1 MATPHRTG
9 FAEGVSGRQGRSG
22 LKDARAAR
30 RDGEAP
36 QFRGKSAVGQDAS
49 PVEGSGA
56 FCDGARVAARTDEE
70 WVNVGAR
77 GVHRVAPAW
86 AVLAGVVLASVPV
99 AAQPAAVASGGPL
112 ADTVA
117 IVPFANLTGSPAD
130 DWMGQGIAE
139 ALVAGLPAGT
149 AVVAQRD
156 AAAAADAPDAPL
168 SAEEAAGVGRVLDVP
183 FVLVGAYQRFGSQL
197 RITARVVSVAAG
209 EVVRSAIVDGHSHD
223 LFDLQDRLVLA
234 LTASDMPAGTVGIPR
249 EDPAAGA
256 SASAAGTSSSEGAM
270 ASGRTGLS
278 GRPGPPPTRLPAGR
292 GPGEGRT
299 APPAA
304 PLAGGPA
311 AAPPAPAAEA
321 GRVAPGGFL
330 AGNAAAL
337 ASFIDGPPPPVA
349 PEVMNRDEAGRT
361 TVRAIR
367 LAQGIRLDGVLDE
380 AVYETVPAI
389 TGFIQQVPDIG
400 APATERTEA
409 WILFDETNVYVSA
422 RVWDSAP
429 ESQWVANEMRR
440 DTNQLRQN
448 DTFTAFFDTFYDRR
462 NGFNFYTNP
471 LGARADQ
478 QFTNEG
484 NPNSDWNP
492 VWDVRTGRFGGGWT
506 VEMEIPFKT
515 LRYRS
520 EPPHIWGIQLRRAIR
535 RKNEWVYLTRLP
547 ISAGGGSGSAGIFR
561 VSAAGTLVGL
571 EPPPASRNIEVKP
584 YGIGGIS
591 TDLTSDPVVSNE
603 RSGNG
608 GIDVKYGITQNL
620 TADFTWNTDFAQVEV
635 DERQVNLTRFPLFFP
650 EKREFFLE
658 GRGIFGFARGGV
670 TGRFGGPGGG
680 PVGGVFGDVNV
691 PQLFYSRKIGL
702 ERGRVVPIVG
712 GARVTGKMGPFD
724 VGALN
729 IHAGDEVVSASE
741 PTNFTVVRLRRDVL
755 RRSSIGGMFTNR
767 SVSRAAPGQ
776 ASQAYG
782 VDGTFAFFENVS
794 LISYFAKTRVPIPE
808 YEGKDTSY
816 QGKFEY
822 AADRYGLQ
830 VDHLLVEDNFLPE
843 VGFLRRD
850 NFRRTYVSGRFSPRP
865 EMESVRQFSL
875 EGAVDYILMA
885 DVSQM
890 ETRQRLVSF
899 QTEFESSDL
908 LTFSATDNYEL
919 LLQPFTPPG
928 ADFTIPVGGYSFADY
943 QVAYAIGQQ
952 RRING
957 QVALRRGDYFG
968 GQLTSLELSQGRIG
982 VLPQMS
988 VEPIVSFNWIDTPF
1002 GTFQS
1007 NLALTRVNYAFN
1019 PRMFFS
1025 GLLQYNSADDSF
1037 SSNLRLRWEYSPGSE
1052 LFVVYTDDR
1061 DITNGFRPDRG
1072 FDLRNRGFVV
1082 KFNRLF
1088 RF

>member
-1 MATPHRTG
+1 M
-9 FAEGVSGRQGRSG
+9 
-22 LKDARAAR
+22 
-30 RDGEAP
+30 
-36 QFRGKSAVGQDAS
+36 
-49 PVEGSGA
+49 
-56 FCDGARVAARTDEE
+56 
-70 WVNVGAR
+70 N
-77 GVHRVAPAW
+77 RVAPAW
-86 AVLAGVVLASVPV
+86 AVLVGVALASAP
-99 AAQPAAVASGGPL
+99 ASAQRPA
-112 ADTVA
+112 
-117 IVPFANLTGSPAD
+117 VPFAAPLAGTVAVVPFTNLTASPVD
-130 DWMGQGIAE
+130 DWMGRGIAE
-139 ALVAGLPAGT
+139 AVVAGFPAGS
-149 AVVAQRD
+149 AVVVQQGG
-156 AAAAADAPDAPL
+156 AAAGDTPPEGPVSAA
-168 SAEEAAGVGRVLDVP
+168 EAARVGRALDVP

-197 RITARVVSVAAG
+197 RITARVVSAAG
-209 EVVRSAIVDGHSHD
+209 GDVVRSAIVDGAAPD
-223 LFDLQDRLVLA
+223 LFDLQDRLVVA
-234 LTASDMPAGTVGIPR
+234 LTEPEAPVGRALAPRESRAAGVSASPAPAGAGPSAGPYRRAGPVRSGGRCRLRTGRRPPAASGRLGPPPAPIPSR
-249 EDPAAGA
+249 ARRPRRAVPGARDGSAGAVPGGRGARRLAAPSPAAGA
-256 SASAAGTSSSEGAM
+256 
-270 ASGRTGLS
+270 
-278 GRPGPPPTRLPAGR
+278 
-292 GPGEGRT
+292 
-299 APPAA
+299 
-304 PLAGGPA
+304 
-311 AAPPAPAAEA
+311 
-321 GRVAPGGFL
+321 VAPGGFL
-330 AGNAAAL
+330 AGTAASL
-337 ASFIDGPPPPVA
+337 ASLIDGPPAPVA
-349 PEVMNRDEAGRT
+349 PEVMNRDEEGRT

-367 LAQGIRLDGVLDE
+367 LADGIRLDGVLDE
-380 AVYETVPAI
+380 PVYETVPPI

-409 WILFDETNVYVSA
+409 WILFDDINVYVSA

-440 DTNQLRQN
+440 DTSQLRQN

-492 VWDVRTGRFGGGWT
+492 VWDVRTGRFVGGWT

-591 TDLTSDPVVSNE
+591 TDLTANPVVNNE
-603 RSGNG
+603 GSGTG

-620 TADFTWNTDFAQVEV
+620 TADFTYNTDFAQVEV

-702 ERGRVVPIVG
+702 ERGRVIPIVG

-741 PTNFTVVRLRRDVL
+741 PTNFTVVRLRRDIL
-755 RRSSIGGMFTNR
+755 RRSSVGGMFTNR
-767 SVSRAAPGQ
+767 SVSRVAPG

-794 LISYFAKTRVPIPE
+794 LISYFARTQVPSPE

-822 AADRYGLQ
+822 AADRYGMQ
-830 VDHLLVEDNFLPE
+830 VDHLVVEDNFLPE

-865 EMESVRQFSL
+865 ASIESVRQFSL
-875 EGAVDYILMA
+875 DGAVDYILLA
-885 DVSQM
+885 DETQL

-899 QTEFESSDL
+899 QTEFESSDQ

-919 LLQPFTPPG
+919 LLEPFTPPG
-928 ADFTIPVGGYSFADY
+928 ADFTIPVGDYSFADY

-952 RRING
+952 RRVNG

-968 GQLTSLELSQGRIG
+968 GELTSLELSQGRIA

-988 VEPIVSFNWIDTPF
+988 VEPTVSFNWIDTPY
-1002 GTFQS
+1002 GKFQS
-1007 NLALTRVNYAFN
+1007 NLAVTRVNYAFN

-1025 GLLQYNSADDSF
+1025 GLLQYNSADNSF

-1061 DITNGFRPDRG
+1061 DVTNGFRPDRG
-1072 FDLRNRGFVV
+1072 LDLRNRGFVV